1 MIRKKHTHMNRKT
14 QSKENSRLL
23 ILLQNLYGRSFSIK
37 IYKIPSF
44 IQKVT
49 EKNIFYMNWIL

>member
-1 MIRKKHTHMNRKT
+1 MNRKT
-14 QSKENSRLL
+14 QSKGNARLL
-23 ILLQNLYGRSFSIK
+23 ILLQNLYGRSLSIK

-44 IQKVT
+44 IQKVS